1 MLDLAYLNEDMVN
14 NINELMSE
22 WEKEKNTLF
31 VGLEGLK
38 FNQDAE
44 VLYKQIVKE

>member
-22 WEKEKNTLF
+22 WGKEKTLYLLDWK
-31 VGLEGLK
+31 V
-38 FNQDAE
+38 
-44 VLYKQIVKE
+44 